1 MRFLL
6 TDAPGMIRPATRPA
20 HLMQMVD
27 ATSPMGIA
35 ISGICER
42 KPMETAMA
50 EPPTWIRPLAALL
63 LLAMAAGPVGGPATA
78 RAQSPPAAQAG
89 ASAPVARLNQA
100 LLDLMRGGTREPSR
114 ARLQRFMPVMQETFD
129 LEAALRVAAAPY
141 FERANEA
148 EQRQAL
154 DAFSRRSAAQY
165 VDRFDSYEGQSF
177 DITGQRDG
185 PRGTTLVDTHVKKP
199 GKEPVRLTYV
209 LRPQGQTWKILDVL
223 AKGTISQ
230 VATQRS
236 EFQTILRNGGL
247 PGLAHDLNAAADRLL
262 GGG

>member
-1 MRFLL
+1 
-6 TDAPGMIRPATRPA
+6 MIAPATRLA

-27 ATSPMGIA
+27 GISPMGIV
-35 ISGICER
+35 ISGIRER
-42 KPMETAMA
+42 KPMEMAMA
-50 EPPTWIRPLAALL
+50 EPPTSIRRLAALL
-63 LLAMAAGPVGGPATA
+63 VLAMAAAPVVGPAAA
-78 RAQSPPAAQAG
+78 RAQSPQTSPPAAQTG

-100 LLDLMRGGTREPSR
+100 LLDLMRSGAREPSR
-114 ARLQRFMPVMQETFD
+114 ARLQRFMPVMREAFD

-141 FERANEA
+141 FDRANEA
-148 EQRQAL
+148 EKRQAL

-165 VDRFDSYEGQSF
+165 VERFDSYEGQSI
-177 DITGQRDG
+177 DIIGQRDG

-247 PGLAHDLNAAADRLL
+247 AGLTNDLNAAADRLL
-262 GGG
+262 GGA